1 MHHHPWLS
9 SLSGILAN
17 IAVLSVIMLIS
28 WTRSRKYLNATKN
41 IYLNNKNIFMR
52 RFFSSEADVEILQGN
67 VYHHPIHEETKSEK
81 VANVENLTGSGSSNS
96 RIENRNDF
104 MK

>member
-41 IYLNNKNIFMR
+41 IFVR